1 MRRASSITFDLC
13 LDTAVESCFDLE
25 DSTHVIASGNAV
37 AHEATGDGEE
47 KTPIAVQDRALRA
60 DEDARRLSAVFSS
73 SRTDA
78 RRQSVLCR
86 ALERCTHVMNGTHET
101 TTRENE
107 GVAFS

>member
-1 MRRASSITFDLC
+1 VRRASSITFDLC

-25 DSTHVIASGNAV
+25 DSTHVIANGNAV

-60 DEDARRLSAVFSS
+60 DEDARRQSAVFSS

-86 ALERCTHVMNGTHET
+86 ALERCTHVMNHTCELKARHSQMK
-101 TTRENE
+101 RN
-107 GVAFS
+107 

>member
-47 KTPIAVQDRALRA
+47 KTPIAVQDRTLRA